1 MNVSKD
7 LVSPGPGDTN
17 QHKTRWNNKHGR
29 LQKPNRVNLTR
40 GSNGRLLYQCSLN
53 EFSNWAALLSV
64 LWYHHSVVF
73 IFAQPLSLFTALPK
87 NSPNL
92 PTANRCPQTSPPMLI
107 TWLLHPPA
115 AVHIPVLLPPADTP
129 VSHYRINPLLYI
141 SSLPALSLCQLTMF
155 GVL

>member
-1 MNVSKD
+1 MGTVSFCLTNITLCHMNVSED

-29 LQKPNRVNLTR
+29 LQNPNRVNLSR

-107 TWLLHPPA
+107 TCIHLLLFTFSFYCH
-115 AVHIPVLLPPADTP
+115 LLI
-129 VSHYRINPLLYI
+129 H
-141 SSLPALSLCQLTMF
+141 LSLIIASILCCT
-155 GVL
+155 